1 MGIQARCENG
11 GLQRLGH
18 QDIAWQSWSGFE
30 VDKYEIVQIMATT
43 QVQTVS
49 TTGDKIKLV
58 GAAALVVAALV
69 AYYLLSKQ
77 GAIAQWG
84 ALLMG
89 LGAAVAVFFT
99 SEAGKELF
107 AFGRDA
113 WREVKKVV
121 WPSRKESVQMTA
133 YVFAFVLVMAIF
145 LWLSDKT
152 LEWLFYDL
160 ILGWRK

>member
-1 MGIQARCENG
+1 
-11 GLQRLGH
+11 
-18 QDIAWQSWSGFE
+18 
-30 VDKYEIVQIMATT
+30 MATT
-43 QVQTVS
+43 KVQTVS
-49 TTGDKIKLV
+49 TTTDKIKLV
-58 GAAALVVAALV
+58 GAVALVIAALV

-77 GAIAQWG
+77 GVIAQWG
-84 ALLMG
+84 ALLLG